1 MRAERFLTSEHYS
14 MLTVGTEVESMLD
27 EILTTRHVP
36 LPKRI
41 ERVPPEPLNTDA
53 K

>member
-1 MRAERFLTSEHYS
+1 
-14 MLTVGTEVESMLD
+14 MLTVGTEVEPLLD

-36 LPKRI
+36 LPKPI
-41 ERVPPEPLNTDA
+41 ERVPPEPLNADA